1 MDHVDVEAVALNKNA
16 GHDLESD
23 EDAEAQGRRISHP
36 MNQTLLEERKQQET
50 LHRMAQAM
58 TDILV
63 RCLKTLMQED
73 VRMPEGSIEV
83 LVSQSSEG
91 DATAGAPN
99 PIPELQSKCEL
110 GHESIHEEEKPQDS
124 QKFKQGSKNS
134 VLEGAVAPIIENG
147 NGSSQENPDQKNDP
161 QDPPQSCKP
170 VLEYTRRVAK
180 MSEKDIKAEN
190 EGRRI
195 FREKWRVGQDTSYL
209 EDSWQH
215 LWRRN
220 RSDAEPLFC
229 GCTDEERKGLQ
240 LDLIDALYFI
250 PNANNFRLIPWR
262 GLRTLSCWPP
272 GLVKDDDLEAVWL
285 KPISVVERALRHN
298 QQPTA
303 FDAGR
308 VPLVTVSDFNLN
320 NLQEIGKLKIRWTS
334 YWDEHLKLE
343 TNRFTT
349 ILRLYWFPTGLSEI
363 HSKAGLCA
371 GLDEDDR
378 IQRMEEILL
387 TLNMLLTSSC
397 HPKDLRKR
405 YGRLEAPTWLSLLG
419 HDKLKNTWNPESGLH
434 TTSVPSLS
442 SFWQDDSEMTRF
454 CYEMTD
460 HLRLPPPDRRD
471 FRRVT
476 YDEYPVYYQRL

>member
-262 GLRTLSCWPP
+262 GLRTLSCWVSLI
-272 GLVKDDDLEAVWL
+272 GL
-285 KPISVVERALRHN
+285 R
-298 QQPTA
+298 
-303 FDAGR
+303 
-308 VPLVTVSDFNLN
+308 
-320 NLQEIGKLKIRWTS
+320 
-334 YWDEHLKLE
+334 
-343 TNRFTT
+343 
-349 ILRLYWFPTGLSEI
+349 LSEI
-363 HSKAGLCA
+363 CGNSPYTPKNHSSGTDSCPAFK
-371 GLDEDDR
+371 
-378 IQRMEEILL
+378 MVEILIECL
-387 TLNMLLTSSC
+387 
-397 HPKDLRKR
+397 
-405 YGRLEAPTWLSLLG
+405 
-419 HDKLKNTWNPESGLH
+419 
-434 TTSVPSLS
+434 
-442 SFWQDDSEMTRF
+442 
-454 CYEMTD
+454 
-460 HLRLPPPDRRD
+460 
-471 FRRVT
+471 
-476 YDEYPVYYQRL
+476 

>member
-23 EDAEAQGRRISHP
+23 EDAEGQGRHISHP
-36 MNQTLLEERKQQET
+36 MNQTLLEERKQQAT

-58 TDILV
+58 TDTLI
-63 RCLKTLMQED
+63 RCLKTLLQED
-73 VRMPEGSIEV
+73 VRRPEGSIEL

-99 PIPELQSKCEL
+99 TISELQSKCGL
-110 GHESIHEEEKPQDS
+110 GHESLDEEEKPQDS
-124 QKFKQGSKNS
+124 LQFKQGSKNS

-161 QDPPQSCKP
+161 QDPPQSRKP

-180 MSEKDIKAEN
+180 MSEKDNKAEN

-195 FREKWRVGQDTSYL
+195 LREKWRAGQDTSYL
-209 EDSWQH
+209 EDSWRH

-262 GLRTLSCWPP
+262 GLRTLSCWVSLIGLRLSEICGNSPYTPKSHSSGTDSCPAFKMVEILIECLWVCNRSQLPRVGDVLIACYRRGILRQPRFILGQACNQASYRLRLHFRLVLIAIYLVNILYKHKPP

-308 VPLVTVSDFNLN
+308 VPLVTVSDFNLKD
-320 NLQEIGKLKIRWTS
+320 LQEIGKLKIRWTS

-363 HSKAGLCA
+363 HSKA
-371 GLDEDDR
+371 
-378 IQRMEEILL
+378 
-387 TLNMLLTSSC
+387 
-397 HPKDLRKR
+397 
-405 YGRLEAPTWLSLLG
+405 
-419 HDKLKNTWNPESGLH
+419 
-434 TTSVPSLS
+434 
-442 SFWQDDSEMTRF
+442 
-454 CYEMTD
+454 
-460 HLRLPPPDRRD
+460 
-471 FRRVT
+471 
-476 YDEYPVYYQRL
+476 